1 MAHELSSKSPD
12 QRDKTNTP
20 ISTLPIDTCAERVE
34 MHSTRVRTLQL
45 NTDAQDRNSKTKRL
59 FQGSRG
65 KIHTAKRTKM
75 EGEHST
81 ITVRLRNKELWEMF
95 HLEETEMII
104 TKAGRYVLLQFF
116 FRFKGK
122 KWISCLF
129 VCVHGNLWEGSEKS
143 LSARTMHL
151 DFHIGS
157 CKPTFSNMVTH

>member
-65 KIHTAKRTKM
+65 KIHIAKRTKM

-122 KWISCLF
+122 KVNLLF
-129 VCVHGNLWEGSEKS
+129 VCLCAW
-143 LSARTMHL
+143 
-151 DFHIGS
+151 
-157 CKPTFSNMVTH
+157 